1 MLVGYA
7 RVSTTHQNLEPQIK
21 ALKDAGCEEIF
32 QEKKSGTTKIN
43 RTELE
48 KALQFVR
55 KGDVFIV
62 NRLDRF
68 ARSIQDMNDTIQF
81 LQNKGVGFQAIEQSI
96 NIPANGSSDSMSK
109 LMLNILG
116 SFAEFETDIRK
127 ERQLDGIKN
136 AQKKGIKFGR
146 SKKFS
151 IEKVEEALKYK
162 EENELTNKQVAQYYD
177 IGLKTFQTYLKEYRE
192 YKKALKYK

>member
-21 ALKDAGCEEIF
+21 ALSDAGCTEIF
-32 QEKKSGTTKIN
+32 KEKKSGTTKVN
-43 RTELE
+43 RAELA

-55 KGDVFIV
+55 KGDTFVV

-68 ARSIQDMNDTIQF
+68 ARSIKDMNDTIQF
-81 LQNKGVGFQAIEQSI
+81 LQNKGVGFKAIEQGI
-96 NIPANGSSDSMSK
+96 NIPCDGSADSMGK

-127 ERQLDGIKN
+127 ERQMDGIKN
-136 AQKKGIKFGR
+136 ALKKGTKFGR
-146 SKKFS
+146 EKKFS
-151 IEKVEEALKYK
+151 FEKVEEALKYK
-162 EENELTNKQVAQYYD
+162 EDNELTNKQVAEHYN
-177 IGLKTFQTYLKEYRE
+177 IGLKTFQTYLKEYKE
-192 YKKALKYK
+192 YKKKQK